1 MEFLKQILF
10 LDIETVPLVPNF
22 DGLTEVLQ
30 NEWAKKA
37 RYLKSNIVENLE
49 PSMLF
54 EEKAG
59 VFSEFAKVVCIVVGS
74 LQQQGD
80 NWILR
85 LKPLANDDEKQL
97 LLDFKE
103 LVQRFAKH
111 YPNLQFCGH
120 NIKEFDVPFLCRRML
135 INGIQLPDAMNLSG
149 KKPWEITHYDT
160 LEMWKFGDYKHFT
173 SLALLA
179 EILGIPSPKDDMDG
193 SMVGHVYW
201 NEKDLPRIAK
211 YCMQDVLTSAK
222 VFLRLKGIT
231 DIHPE
236 PVYVNE

>member
-1 MEFLKQILF
+1 MEN
-10 LDIETVPLVPNF
+10 P
-22 DGLTEVLQ
+22 
-30 NEWAKKA
+30 
-37 RYLKSNIVENLE
+37 E

-80 NWILR
+80 NWTLR

-97 LLDFKE
+97 LIDFKE

>member
-37 RYLKSNIVENLE
+37 RYLKSNIVENAE

-80 NWILR
+80 NWTLR
-85 LKPLANDDEKQL
+85 LKSLANDDEKQL

-120 NIKEFDVPFLCRRML
+120 NIKEFDVPLLCRRML
-135 INGIQLPDAMNLSG
+135 INGIKLPDAMNLSG
-149 KKPWEITHYDT
+149 KKPWEISHYDT

-201 NEKDLPRIAK
+201 NEKDLPRIAQ

>member
-30 NEWAKKA
+30 NEWTKKSK
-37 RYLKSNIVENLE
+37 YLKSNIVENPE

-54 EEKAG
+54 AEKAG

-80 NWILR
+80 SWTLR

-103 LVQRFAKH
+103 LIQRFAKH

-135 INGIQLPDAMNLSG
+135 INNIGLPDSMNLSG
-149 KKPWEITHYDT
+149 KKPWEITHHDT

-193 SMVGHVYW
+193 SMVGQVYW
-201 NEKDLPRIAK
+201 EEKDLPRIAK

-222 VFLRLKGIT
+222 VFLRLKGIS

>member
-10 LDIETVPLVPNF
+10 LDIETVPVVPEY
-22 DGLTEVLQ
+22 GRLTEVLQ
-30 NEWAKKA
+30 NEWSKKA
-37 RYLKSNIVENLE
+37 KYLKSNIVENSE

-80 NWILR
+80 KWSLR
-85 LKPLANDDEKQL
+85 LKAIANDDEKQL
-97 LLDFKE
+97 LQDYKE
-103 LVQRFAKH
+103 VINRFGGY

-120 NIKEFDVPFLCRRML
+120 NIKEFDIPFLCRRML
-135 INGIQLPDAMNLSG
+135 INGIQLPDSMNLSG
-149 KKPWEITHYDT
+149 KKPWEISHHDT
-160 LEMWKFGDYKHFT
+160 LDMWKFGDYKHFT

-193 SMVGHVYW
+193 SMVGQVYW
-201 NEKDLPRIAK
+201 QDKDLQRISK
-211 YCMQDVLTSAK
+211 YCMQDVLTSAR

-231 DIHPE
+231 DINPE

>member
-10 LDIETVPLVPNF
+10 LDIETVPVVPEY
-22 DGLTEVLQ
+22 GRLTEVLQ

-37 RYLKSNIVENLE
+37 KYLKSNIVENSE

-80 NWILR
+80 KWSLR
-85 LKPLANDDEKQL
+85 LKAIANDNEKQL
-97 LLDFKE
+97 LQDYKD
-103 LVQRFAKH
+103 VINRFSGY

-120 NIKEFDVPFLCRRML
+120 NIKEFDIPFLCRRML
-135 INGIQLPDAMNLSG
+135 INGIRLPDSMNLSG
-149 KKPWEITHYDT
+149 KKPWEISHHDT
-160 LEMWKFGDYKHFT
+160 LDMWKFGDYKHFT

-193 SMVGHVYW
+193 SMVGQVYW
-201 NEKDLPRIAK
+201 QDKDLQRISK
-211 YCMQDVLTSAK
+211 YCMQDVLTSAR

-231 DIHPE
+231 DINPE

>member
-1 MEFLKQILF
+1 
-10 LDIETVPLVPNF
+10 
-22 DGLTEVLQ
+22 
-30 NEWAKKA
+30 
-37 RYLKSNIVENLE
+37 
-49 PSMLF
+49 
-54 EEKAG
+54 
-59 VFSEFAKVVCIVVGS
+59 
-74 LQQQGD
+74 
-80 NWILR
+80 
-85 LKPLANDDEKQL
+85 
-97 LLDFKE
+97 
-103 LVQRFAKH
+103 
-111 YPNLQFCGH
+111 
-120 NIKEFDVPFLCRRML
+120 
-135 INGIQLPDAMNLSG
+135 
-149 KKPWEITHYDT
+149 
-160 LEMWKFGDYKHFT
+160 MWKFGDYKHFT

>member
-10 LDIETVPLVPNF
+10 LDIETVSLVP
-22 DGLTEVLQ
+22 DYTALSDVMQ
-30 NEWAKKA
+30 AEWAKKA
-37 RYLKSNIVENLE
+37 KYLKSNIAENSE
-49 PSMLF
+49 PPMLF
-54 EEKAG
+54 TEKAG

-74 LQQQGD
+74 LQQHG
-80 NWILR
+80 NKWSIR
-85 LKPLANDDEKQL
+85 LKAIANHDEKQL

-103 LVQRFAKH
+103 IVQRFASY

-135 INGIQLPDAMNLSG
+135 INGLQLPDSMNLSG
-149 KKPWEITHYDT
+149 KKPWEVTHYDT

-193 SMVGHVYW
+193 SMVGQVYW
-201 NEKDLPRIAK
+201 NEKDLQRIAK
-211 YCMQDVLTSAK
+211 YCMQDVVTSAK

>member
-10 LDIETVPLVPNF
+10 LDIETVPLVPHF
-22 DGLTEVLQ
+22 DGLTSVLQ
-30 NEWAKKA
+30 TEWAKKA
-37 RYLKSNIVENLE
+37 KHLKSNIAENTE
-49 PSMLF
+49 PAMLF
-54 EEKAG
+54 AEKAG

-74 LQQQGD
+74 LQQQGN
-80 NWILR
+80 NWSIR
-85 LKPLANDDEKQL
+85 LKAIANDDEKQL
-97 LLDFKE
+97 LLDFKDI
-103 LVQRFAKH
+103 VQRFAGY

-135 INGIQLPDAMNLSG
+135 ISGIQLPECMNLSG
-149 KKPWEITHYDT
+149 KKPWEVTHHDT

-193 SMVGHVYW
+193 SMVGQVYW
-201 NEKDLPRIAK
+201 QDKDLQRIIK
-211 YCMQDVLTSAK
+211 YCMQDVVTSAK

>member
-30 NEWAKKA
+30 NEWSKKA
-37 RYLKSNIVENLE
+37 KYLKSNIIENAE

-54 EEKAG
+54 TEKAG

-80 NWILR
+80 SWTLR
-85 LKPLANDDEKQL
+85 LKHLANDDEKQL

-103 LVQRFAKH
+103 LVQRFSKH
-111 YPNLQFCGH
+111 YPHLQFCGH

-135 INGIQLPDAMNLSG
+135 IHGIQLPDCMNLSG
-149 KKPWEITHYDT
+149 KKPWEITHHDT

-193 SMVGHVYW
+193 SMVGQVYW
-201 NEKDLPRIAK
+201 QDKDLLRIAK

-222 VFLRLKGIT
+222 VFLRLRGIT